1 MSPSLSELFGPPGTE
16 AENDFEFDMD
26 KLMGGVDKA
35 LAESSRFRDEVSSE
49 EDDAAVG
56 DDPVVEE
63 PSDEEDHLAHGEQ
76 PPGEEEPPGESAP
89 EATPPV
95 IAADPLGLLPP
106 ERRAALLAIDD
117 VVQNDPAKRD
127 RVLAALAD
135 VPTPPT
141 IPTLPDDFEEGS
153 VAARLW
159 YEQQETRAQLAQ
171 IASGQRA
178 QHEAFVKQSAV
189 AAADAAGDE
198 FAARYS
204 QLEPSDVAAI
214 AKTAAESGLVAKLT
228 TGVNP
233 ENLKPAFAQAL
244 ESALWTNEAYRAKV
258 IGTTTQTPAVAP
270 AATSES
276 KARKRK
282 LTAVSSAASPTSAP
296 ASKRSPLE
304 SRVDGRLTPQS
315 RLSVVREMA
324 SQLNRSQNEGNY

>member
-1 MSPSLSELFGPPGTE
+1 LFGPPGTE
-16 AENDFEFDMD
+16 AENDFDFDMD
-26 KLMGGVDKA
+26 KLIGGVDKA
-35 LAESSRFRDEVSSE
+35 LAESTRFRDDQGDEVSSE
-49 EDDAAVG
+49 ENEAAVG
-56 DDPVVEE
+56 DEPVVEE
-63 PSDEEDHLAHGEQ
+63 PSDEEGHQPLGEQ
-76 PPGEEEPPGESAP
+76 TAGEEEPPGESAP

-95 IAADPLGLLPP
+95 NAADPLGLLPP
-106 ERRAALLAIDD
+106 ERRAALLAIDE

-135 VPTPPT
+135 QPVVPVV
-141 IPTLPDDFEEGS
+141 PTLPDDIEEGS

-159 YEQQETRAQLAQ
+159 HEQQETRAQLAQ

-214 AKTAAESGLVAKLT
+214 AKTAADSGLVAKLT
-228 TGVNP
+228 SGVNP

-258 IGTTTQTPAVAP
+258 IGTTQTPPVAP

-324 SQLNRSQNEGNY
+324 SKLNRDQNEGNY